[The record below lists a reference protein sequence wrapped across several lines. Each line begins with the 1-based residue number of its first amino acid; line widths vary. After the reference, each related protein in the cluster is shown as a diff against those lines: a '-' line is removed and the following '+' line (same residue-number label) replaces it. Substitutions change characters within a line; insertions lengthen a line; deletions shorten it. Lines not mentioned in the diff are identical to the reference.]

1 LRDSN
6 PLNPVYKLQS
16 FTYVAPP
23 PLPFIRDHIQISDIE
38 GARPKKKVDKAERDG
53 MKINDISGT
62 APKKEYKRAKEYDGH
77 VYADV
82 YAKDWKSKR

>member
-1 LRDSN
+1 
-6 PLNPVYKLQS
+6 
-16 FTYVAPP
+16 
-23 PLPFIRDHIQISDIE
+23 
-38 GARPKKKVDKAERDG
+38 